1 MPGEVRGA
9 ELLAAEG
16 RVIAISGASRGLGA
30 ALARRLHAE
39 GFTLALGV
47 RDPARTRA
55 SLGLG
60 ETRVS
65 YHRCDATDLDSVDGW
80 IDLSVAAHGRLDG
93 LINNAGILRRV
104 TFDEGDEADLDALWQ
119 VNVKAP
125 FRAIKRALPYL
136 KATGTGRIVNIAS
149 TDGKRYRDAS
159 VSLGYVMS
167 KHALVALSHAAK
179 FAGWDSGLRATA
191 LCPGAI
197 DTDLIA
203 GLAGVS
209 PPAGRLSPATV
220 AEVVALLLKLPNSAT
235 VAELVLNTRLE
246 STL

>member
-1 MPGEVRGA
+1 MTGEARGA
-9 ELLAAEG
+9 ELIRSEG
-16 RVIAISGASRGLGA
+16 RVVAISGASRGLGA
-30 ALARRLHAE
+30 ALAKHLHAE
-39 GFTLALGV
+39 GYTLALGV

-65 YHRCDATDLDSVDGW
+65 YHHCDATDLASVDAW
-80 IDLSVAAHGRLDG
+80 IDASVAAHGRLDA
-93 LINNAGILRRV
+93 LVNNAGILRRV

-125 FRAIKRALPYL
+125 FRAIKRALPHL
-136 KATGTGRIVNIAS
+136 KATGAGRIVNIAS

-209 PPAGRLSPATV
+209 PPASRLSPATV